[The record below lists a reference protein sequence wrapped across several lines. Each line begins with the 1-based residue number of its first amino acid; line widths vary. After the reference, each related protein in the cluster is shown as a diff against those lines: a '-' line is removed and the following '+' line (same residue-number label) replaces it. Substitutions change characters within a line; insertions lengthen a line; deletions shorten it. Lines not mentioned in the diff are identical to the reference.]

1 MKIKRKYWIICG
13 CIVFAIL
20 VSVYIVNENQS
31 RTGVKNQIKQLP
43 LSNEYIDTNFYYEQ
57 LTSDEQE
64 VYHKIIESLK
74 IIII

>member
-31 RTGVKNQIKQLP
+31 RTVVTNQIKQLP
-43 LSNEYIDTNFYYEQ
+43 LMSILIQIFIMSN
-57 LTSDEQE
+57 
-64 VYHKIIESLK
+64 
-74 IIII
+74 